1 MNSFLKIGLVLAGIL
16 GSSQFAFAADLDPG
30 VVRGGTTDVEYGS
43 GWYLRGNVGYSL
55 GNSEDQSF
63 SSGLNSFRFVRQDD
77 SDGYSSSVG
86 FGFIFNPQFRMDATM
101 DYHSDRTWVGLDSGA
116 GVTDVSSFQLTNYSI
131 NGYFSLGD
139 MYGVNPFIGAGV
151 GVADVKWQ
159 GHSVSGGVG
168 TFSGISNQ
176 AMTYSLIAG
185 FDYRIDH
192 NWLLDFEYKYTYVTG
207 GETISGIANADDFG
221 LSDFRIGVRY
231 EIW

>member
-1 MNSFLKIGLVLAGIL
+1 MNSILKSGLVLAGIL
-16 GSSQFAFAADLDPG
+16 SCSHFAVAADLDPMG
-30 VVRGGTTDVEYGS
+30 PRGGTTDVEYGS

-55 GNSEDQSF
+55 GNGEDQTYND
-63 SSGLNSFRFVRQDD
+63 GVNSFAFIRQDD

-86 FGFIFNPQFRMDATM
+86 FGFVFNPQFRMDATI
-101 DYHSDRTWVGLDSGA
+101 DYHSNRDWVGVDAGA
-116 GVTDVSSFQLTNYSI
+116 AVTDASSFQLTNYSV
-131 NGYFSLGD
+131 NAYLSLGD
-139 MYGVNPFIGAGV
+139 FNSFSPFVGAGI

-159 GHSVSGGVG
+159 THTVSGVG

-176 AMTYSLIAG
+176 PMTYSLIAG

-192 NWLLDFEYKYTYVTG
+192 NWLLDFEYKYTYVDG
-207 GETISGIANADDFG
+207 GETISGIANSDDFG